1 VKRSPACAGP
11 RTGKNRVAGGFG
23 FAMPQ
28 RFFKLREAEEI
39 LPLLEKLLNTA
50 IGEKKKLEDLET
62 AFTGIAQHI
71 LLRGGVLVDR
81 AKIAKL
87 KIERNKSAAALQEAL
102 AHIESSGC
110 LVKDL
115 DTGLVDFPF
124 LLDQREVYLCWK
136 LGEPAIGFWHG
147 TDEGFD
153 GRKPIDKKMFEGEEE
168 RPN

>member
-1 VKRSPACAGP
+1 VKRSPACARP
-11 RTGKNRVAGGFG
+11 RTEKNRVAGGFG

-28 RFFKLREAEEI
+28 RFFKL
-39 LPLLEKLLNTA
+39 LNTA

-62 AFTGIAQHI
+62 TFIGIAQHI

-81 AKIAKL
+81 AKIANL